1 MTKREKNPEKIEKVL
16 QDAKLLEIL
25 GSGLDRKTLRPL
37 KDFRVLQLL

>member
-1 MTKREKNPEKIEKVL
+1 MTKREKNPEKIEKV
-16 QDAKLLEIL
+16 AKLLEIL